1 MKEIAIKL
9 DRISLI
15 FSLSD
20 SGVKKII
27 RTFLGPFGRRIIGDG
42 RTFTALKDISFELYR
57 GEVLG
62 LIGNNGSGKS
72 TLLQCMAGIY
82 RPNEGII
89 FSKEKP
95 FLLSG
100 VGTGYSTKLT
110 GRENILLLGSILGIK
125 KRKIIAKIPELVEF
139 AELEDW
145 IDEPLKAYSSGM
157 RARLGM
163 AGIAYFR
170 PEVLLIDEVL
180 GVGDPTFK
188 EKSKKKIMEMVE
200 EASTVVMASHSFNLL
215 IDICD
220 RIVFLEGGEIKAIGD
235 PKDVVDVYYGRKKP
249 EEVSPVKRVE

>member
-1 MKEIAIKL
+1 MSEIAIKIEDL
-9 DRISLI
+9 SLI

-20 SGVKKII
+20 SGPKQIF
-27 RTFLGPFGRRIIGDG
+27 RTFLGPIGKKIFGKG
-42 RTFTALKDISFELYR
+42 RSFTALRNIDFELR
-57 GEVLG
+57 KGEVLG
-62 LIGNNGSGKS
+62 LIGNNGSGKT

-82 RPNEGII
+82 RPNKGAVY
-89 FSKEKP
+89 SSEKP

-100 VGTGYSTKLT
+100 VGMGYSSRLT
-110 GRENILLLGSILGIK
+110 GRENIVLLGSILGIDK
-125 KRKIIAKIPELVEF
+125 KEIMEKIPELVEF

-145 IDEPLKAYSSGM
+145 IDEPLRTYSSGM
-157 RARLGM
+157 NARLGM

-170 PEVLLIDEVL
+170 PDVLLIDEVL

-188 EKSKKKIMEMVE
+188 EKSKEKIMEMVD

-220 RIVFLEGGEIKAIGD
+220 RIIFLDRGEIRAIGD

-249 EEVSPVKRVE
+249 NEVASIKRK

>member
-1 MKEIAIKL
+1 MSELSIKL
-9 DRISLI
+9 DQVSLI
-15 FSLSD
+15 FTLTD
-20 SGVKKII
+20 SGPKKII
-27 RTFLGPFGRRIIGDG
+27 RSFLGPIGKKIVG
-42 RTFTALKDISFELYR
+42 TERTFTALNNISFTLHR

-82 RPNEGII
+82 RPNKGTV

-100 VGTGYSTKLT
+100 IGTGYSRKLT

-125 KRKIIAKIPELVEF
+125 KKKIIEKIPELVEF
-139 AELEDW
+139 AELENW
-145 IDEPLKAYSSGM
+145 IDEPLQTYSSGM
-157 RARLGM
+157 NARLGM

-170 PEVLLIDEVL
+170 PDVLLIDEVL

-200 EASTVVMASHSFNLL
+200 EASTVVMASHSFSLL

-220 RIVFLEGGEIKAIGD
+220 RIILLEGGEIKAIGD
-235 PKDVVDVYYGRKKP
+235 PKDVVDVYYGRKNP
-249 EEVSPVKRVE
+249 EDVAPLKRI

>member
-1 MKEIAIKL
+1 MKDVAIKV
-9 DRISLI
+9 DNMSLI
-15 FSLSD
+15 FSLTD
-20 SGVKKII
+20 SGPKQVF
-27 RTFLGPFGRRIIGDG
+27 RTFFGPLGRRIFGNG
-42 RTFTALKDISFELYR
+42 RTFTALSDIDFELQK

-82 RPNEGII
+82 RPNEGTV

-95 FLLSG
+95 FLLAG
-100 VGTGYSTKLT
+100 VGTGYSSRLT
-110 GRENILLLGSILGIK
+110 GKENILLLGSILGIK
-125 KRKIIAKIPELVEF
+125 KSDVMEKIPELIKF

-145 IDEPLKAYSSGM
+145 IDEPLRTYSSGM
-157 RARLGM
+157 NARLGM

-170 PEVLLIDEVL
+170 PDVLLIDEVL

-220 RIVFLEGGEIKAIGD
+220 RIIFLEKGKIKAIGD
-235 PKDVVDVYYGRKKP
+235 PRDVVDVYYGRKEP
-249 EEVSPVKRVE
+249 EDVAPLKRK

>member
-1 MKEIAIKL
+1 MKEVAIKV
-9 DRISLI
+9 DNMSLI
-15 FSLSD
+15 FSLTD
-20 SGVKKII
+20 SGPKKIV
-27 RTFLGPFGRRIIGDG
+27 RTFLGPIGKKIVGDG
-42 RTFTALKDISFELYR
+42 RTFTALNNISFELYR

-82 RPNEGII
+82 RPNEGTV

-95 FLLSG
+95 FLLAG
-100 VGTGYSTKLT
+100 VGTGYSSRLT
-110 GRENILLLGSILGIK
+110 GKENILLLGSILGIK
-125 KRKIIAKIPELVEF
+125 KNEVLDKIPELVEF

-145 IDEPLKAYSSGM
+145 IDEPLRTYSSGM
-157 RARLGM
+157 NARLGM

-170 PEVLLIDEVL
+170 PDVLLIDEVL

-220 RIVFLEGGEIKAIGD
+220 RIIFLEKGKIKAIGD
-235 PKDVVDVYYGRKKP
+235 PRDVVDVYYGRKESKDVAP
-249 EEVSPVKRVE
+249 LKRK

>member
-1 MKEIAIKL
+1 MKDVAIKV
-9 DRISLI
+9 DNMSLI
-15 FSLSD
+15 FSLTD
-20 SGVKKII
+20 SGPKQVF
-27 RTFLGPFGRRIIGDG
+27 RTFFGPLGRRIFGNG
-42 RTFTALKDISFELYR
+42 RTFTALSDIDFELQK
-57 GEVLG
+57 GEILG

-82 RPNEGII
+82 RPNEGAV

-95 FLLSG
+95 FLLAG
-100 VGTGYSTKLT
+100 VGTGYSSRLT
-110 GRENILLLGSILGIK
+110 GKENILLLGSILGIK
-125 KRKIIAKIPELVEF
+125 KSDVMEKIPELIEF

-145 IDEPLKAYSSGM
+145 IDEPLRTYSSGM
-157 RARLGM
+157 NARLGM

-170 PEVLLIDEVL
+170 PDVLLIDEVL

-220 RIVFLEGGEIKAIGD
+220 RIIFLEKGKIKAIGD
-235 PKDVVDVYYGRKKP
+235 PRDVVDVYYGRKEP
-249 EEVSPVKRVE
+249 EDVAPLKRK

>member
-1 MKEIAIKL
+1 MKDVAIKV
-9 DRISLI
+9 DNMSLI
-15 FSLSD
+15 FSLTD
-20 SGVKKII
+20 SGPKQVF
-27 RTFLGPFGRRIIGDG
+27 RTFFGPLGRRIFGNG
-42 RTFTALKDISFELYR
+42 RTFTALSDIDFELQK

-82 RPNEGII
+82 RPNEGTA

-95 FLLSG
+95 FLLAG
-100 VGTGYSTKLT
+100 VGTGYSSRLT
-110 GRENILLLGSILGIK
+110 GKENILLLGSILGIK
-125 KRKIIAKIPELVEF
+125 KSDVMEKIPELIEF

-145 IDEPLKAYSSGM
+145 IDEPLRTYSSGM
-157 RARLGM
+157 NARLGM

-170 PEVLLIDEVL
+170 PDVLLIDEVL

-220 RIVFLEGGEIKAIGD
+220 RIIFLEKGKIKAIGD
-235 PKDVVDVYYGRKKP
+235 PRDVVDVYYGRKEP
-249 EEVSPVKRVE
+249 EDVAPLKRK

>member
-1 MKEIAIKL
+1 MAIKV
-9 DRISLI
+9 DNMSLI
-15 FSLSD
+15 FSLTN
-20 SGVKKII
+20 SGPKRVFRTFFGPLGKKI
-27 RTFLGPFGRRIIGDG
+27 FGNG
-42 RTFTALKDISFELYR
+42 RTFAALSDIDFELNK

-82 RPNEGII
+82 RPNKGAV

-95 FLLSG
+95 FLLAG
-100 VGTGYSTKLT
+100 VGTGYSSRLT
-110 GRENILLLGSILGIK
+110 GKENILLLGSILGIK
-125 KRKIIAKIPELVEF
+125 KSDVIKKIPELIEF

-145 IDEPLKAYSSGM
+145 IDEPLRTYSSGM
-157 RARLGM
+157 NARLGM

-170 PEVLLIDEVL
+170 PDVLLIDEVL
-180 GVGDPTFK
+180 GVGDPNFK

-220 RIVFLEGGEIKAIGD
+220 RIIFLEKGKIKAIGD
-235 PKDVVDVYYGRKKP
+235 PRDVVDVYYGRKEPKDVAP
-249 EEVSPVKRVE
+249 LKRK

>member
-1 MKEIAIKL
+1 M
-9 DRISLI
+9 SLI
-15 FSLSD
+15 FSLTN
-20 SGVKKII
+20 SGPKRVFRTFFGPLGKKI
-27 RTFLGPFGRRIIGDG
+27 FGNG
-42 RTFTALKDISFELYR
+42 RTFAALSDIDFELNK

-82 RPNEGII
+82 RPNKGAV

-95 FLLSG
+95 FLLAG
-100 VGTGYSTKLT
+100 VGTGYSSRLT
-110 GRENILLLGSILGIK
+110 GKENILLLGSILGIK
-125 KRKIIAKIPELVEF
+125 KSDVIKKIPELIEF

-145 IDEPLKAYSSGM
+145 IDEPLRTYSSGM
-157 RARLGM
+157 NARLGM

-170 PEVLLIDEVL
+170 PDVLLIDEVL
-180 GVGDPTFK
+180 GVGDPNFK

-220 RIVFLEGGEIKAIGD
+220 RIIFLEKGKIKAIGD
-235 PKDVVDVYYGRKKP
+235 PRDVVDVYYGRKEPKDVAP
-249 EEVSPVKRVE
+249 LKRK